1 MIKND
6 VTTVVKSHS
15 EYVIL
20 RTNQIKMYSR
30 ILNAYKTSFSG
41 LSRQTWILSL
51 VILVN
56 RCGFMAVP
64 FMGLYVTQAL
74 RRPESDAGII
84 ISLFGFG
91 SIAGAAVGGKLTDV
105 FGFRPVQIIAALLG
119 GTFFL
124 FFAMVEDFTCLCVL
138 AVVISFFSEAFR
150 PANYAAIAS
159 YAAEG
164 TETRSYS
171 LNRLATNIGWAVGVS
186 MGGIIASFNY
196 KLLFVVDGGV
206 SVIVAVAIFFLLPA
220 KKIQRKS
227 AQEKK
232 EMNVRKPWQDVL
244 YVKFL
249 ILCVMFTTCAFLMFR
264 VVPVFYKEVWHLNEA
279 LIGII
284 LGINGVVIALVEMVM
299 ISKIENKRS
308 PIFYIVVG
316 VIIVCFSFAVLML
329 PKVFPIA
336 LAVISILL
344 FTFGEMLSLPFFN
357 TFVVKRSNE
366 YNRGIYAAGYTLS
379 WSVAQVI
386 GPTSGFYIA
395 EKFGYNILWIA
406 ITVLLLV
413 CAYFFSKLKLTEA

>member
-1 MIKND
+1 MF
-6 VTTVVKSHS
+6 
-15 EYVIL
+15 
-20 RTNQIKMYSR
+20 SR

-74 RRPESDAGII
+74 HRSESDAGII

-91 SIAGAAVGGKLTDV
+91 SIAGAAAGGKLTDMI
-105 FGFRPVQIIAALLG
+105 GFRPVQIIAALLG

-124 FFAMVEDFTCLCVL
+124 FFAMVEDFTSLCVL

-159 YAAEG
+159 YAAKG

-196 KLLFVVDGGV
+196 QLLFIVDGGV
-206 SVIVAVAIFFLLPA
+206 SVLVAVAIFFLLPS
-220 KKIQRKS
+220 KKLHHKT
-227 AQEKK
+227 AQEKA
-232 EMNVRKPWQDVL
+232 EMNVRKPWKDVL
-244 YVKFL
+244 FVKFL
-249 ILCVMFTTCAFLMFR
+249 ILSAMFSTCFFLMFR

-279 LIGII
+279 LIGFI
-284 LGINGVVIALVEMVM
+284 LGINGVVIALTEMVM

-308 PIFYIVVG
+308 PIYYIVMG
-316 VIIVCFSFAVLML
+316 VIIVAFSFAVLLL
-329 PKVFPIA
+329 PKFIPLV
-336 LAVISILL
+336 LAILSILL
-344 FTFGEMLSLPFFN
+344 FTFGEMFSLPFFN
-357 TFVVKRSNE
+357 TFVVKRSND
-366 YNRGIYAAGYTLS
+366 YNRGLYAAGYTLS
-379 WSVAQVI
+379 WSVAQVV

-395 EKFGYNILWIA
+395 EKFGYNTLWISVTA
-406 ITVLLLV
+406 LLVV
-413 CAYFFSKLKLTEA
+413 CAYFFSKLKFTEE

>member
-1 MIKND
+1 MFNFAEN
-6 VTTVVKSHS
+6 H
-15 EYVIL
+15 L
-20 RTNQIKMYSR
+20 MLGR
-30 ILNAYKTSFSG
+30 ILNAYKSSFSG

-74 RRPESDAGII
+74 HRSESDAGII

-105 FGFRPVQIIAALLG
+105 FGFRPVQIIAALIG
-119 GTFFL
+119 GLFFL
-124 FFAMVEDFTCLCVL
+124 LFAAVQDFTWLCIL

-196 KLLFVVDGGV
+196 QLLFIVDGGV
-206 SVIVAVAIFFLLPA
+206 SVLVAIAIYFFLPV
-220 KKIQRKS
+220 KKLTPKTE
-227 AQEKK
+227 QEIR
-232 EMNVRKPWQDVL
+232 EMNVRKPWQDIP

-249 ILCVMFTTCAFLMFR
+249 VLSAMFTTCFFLMFR

-279 LIGII
+279 LIGFI
-284 LGINGVVIALVEMVM
+284 LGINGVMIALLEMVM
-299 ISKIENKRS
+299 ISKIENKKS
-308 PIFYIVVG
+308 PMFYVVVG
-316 VIIVCFSFAVLML
+316 VIIVSFSFAVLML
-329 PKVFPIA
+329 PKFIPVA
-336 LAVISILL
+336 LAVISIIL
-344 FTFGEMLSLPFFN
+344 FTLGEMFSLPFFN

-366 YNRGIYAAGYTLS
+366 YNRGLYAAGYTLS
-379 WSVAQVI
+379 WSVAQVV

-395 EKFGYNILWIA
+395 EKFGYNTLWIA
-406 ITVLLLV
+406 VTVLLAF
-413 CAYFFSKLKLTEA
+413 CAYFFSKLKLG

>member
-1 MIKND
+1 MF
-6 VTTVVKSHS
+6 TS
-15 EYVIL
+15 
-20 RTNQIKMYSR
+20 

-41 LSRQTWILSL
+41 LSRQTWILSI
-51 VILVN
+51 VILIN

-74 RRPESDAGII
+74 HRPESDAGII
-84 ISLFGFG
+84 ISLFGVG
-91 SIAGAAVGGKLTDV
+91 SILDAAAGGKLTDV
-105 FGFRPVQIIAALLG
+105 FGYRPVQILASLIG
-119 GTFFL
+119 GLFFL
-124 FFAMVEDFTCLCVL
+124 LFAMVEDFTWLCVL

-171 LNRLATNIGWAVGVS
+171 LNRLANNIGWAFGIS
-186 MGGIIASFNY
+186 MGGIIASYNY
-196 KLLFVVDGGV
+196 KLLFIVDGSV
-206 SVIVAVAIFFLLPA
+206 SVLVAVVIFFLLPA
-220 KKIQRKS
+220 KQVQRKT
-227 AQEKK
+227 AHEKK
-232 EMNVRKPWQDVL
+232 EMNVRKPWNDIP

-249 ILCVMFTTCAFLMFR
+249 ILCAMFTTCAFLTFR
-264 VVPVFYKEVWHLNEA
+264 VVPVFYKEVWHIDEA

-299 ISKIENKRS
+299 ITKIENKRS
-308 PIFYIVVG
+308 PIFYIVLG

-329 PKVFPIA
+329 PKSFPIT
-336 LAVISILL
+336 LAIISILL

-366 YNRGIYAAGYTLS
+366 YNRGTYAAGYTLS

-395 EKFGYNILWIA
+395 EKFGYNVLWIA
-406 ITVLLLV
+406 ITALLLV
-413 CAYFFSKLKLTEA
+413 CAYFFSRLKLTEN